1 MLPGTKGRSPT
12 WQQALLLVLCGLVIG
27 YPSLIGATHGIWGG
41 DVSPHQGLY
50 VAFFFASAVAFISG
64 FASFLSI
71 TVKALISPAGS
82 GPAIATPPPAS
93 LGGVSRAAPPQVVLN
108 AVANR
113 KASIPSSAVLTLLR
127 LTLVAAVC
135 LAIYFGLRDWGRPP
149 LSSSYG
155 RSYWL
160 IAVLTLLLSQLPF
173 AVALIRTWK
182 VPDRAGLA
190 LAMCAG
196 ATDLLYLWDRSA
208 RSPWLIASFGLATV
222 ILAYSVWRPSLSRKG
237 DVGLLISIFFGFAAY
252 TVLTRI
258 AVVILASRL
267 RV

>member
-1 MLPGTKGRSPT
+1 VRPLRNYIAFAQIAALICNEPGRSLVRLAKLGNVNRKSEIAAYLHPEVGLVLGINGRSPT

-41 DVSPHQGLY
+41 NVNPHQGLC

-71 TVKALISPAGS
+71 AVKALTSPAGS
-82 GPAIATPPPAS
+82 GPAFGTPPPAS
-93 LGGVSRAAPPQVVLN
+93 AGDVSRAAPPQLVLN

-113 KASIPSSAVLTLLR
+113 KAFIPSSAALTLLR
-127 LTLVAAVC
+127 LTIVAVVC

-160 IAVLTLLLSQLPF
+160 IAVLTLLLTQLPF

-182 VPDRAGLA
+182 APNRAGLA
-190 LAMCAG
+190 LAMGAG
-196 ATDLLYLWDRSA
+196 ATDLCTSWTGRHA
-208 RSPWLIASFGLATV
+208 RRG
-222 ILAYSVWRPSLSRKG
+222 
-237 DVGLLISIFFGFAAY
+237 
-252 TVLTRI
+252 
-258 AVVILASRL
+258 
-267 RV
+267 

>member
-1 MLPGTKGRSPT
+1 LVPGIKGRSPT
-12 WQQALLLVLCGLVIG
+12 WRQPLLLVLCGLVIG
-27 YPSLIGATHGIWGG
+27 YPSLNGATHGIWGG
-41 DVSPHQGLY
+41 DVSPHQGIY
-50 VAFFFASAVAFISG
+50 VAVFFASAVAFISG

-71 TVKALISPAGS
+71 TVKALTSPVGS
-82 GPAIATPPPAS
+82 GPGNTTRPPAS
-93 LGGVSRAAPPQVVLN
+93 PGGDFRAAPPQVVLN

-113 KASIPSSAVLTLLR
+113 EAFIPSSAALTLLR
-127 LTLVAAVC
+127 LTLVAVIC
-135 LAIYFGLRDWGRPP
+135 LANYLGLRDWGRPP
-149 LSSSYG
+149 FSSSYG

-160 IAVLTLLLSQLPF
+160 IVVLTLLLCRLPF
-173 AVALIRTWK
+173 AVALIRNWK

-190 LAMCAG
+190 LAMGAG

-208 RSPWLIASFGLATV
+208 RSPWLSASFGLATV
-222 ILAYSVWRPSLSRKG
+222 VLAYSVWRPSLSRRG

-258 AVVILASRL
+258 VVVILASRL